1 MFYFVF
7 NFSLSRGYSYYFWDN
22 WVCFYY
28 RKYIYIYPWG
38 NWQRDEP
45 ANTLFFLGL
54 WGQFVNI
61 SGGGWPK
68 VYILG
73 VRLNFFGNTYILI
86 IIFEKS
92 ICLEPS

>member
-1 MFYFVF
+1 MFLILVYLEVILIIFGIIGFVF
-7 NFSLSRGYSYYFWDN
+7 IRG
-22 WVCFYY
+22 
-28 RKYIYIYPWG
+28 YIYIYSWG